1 MKIYT
6 RSGDDGTTGL
16 FGGQRVSKSD
26 RRIQCC
32 GAIDELNAAIGLAI
46 VAAPDIIARQLL
58 PLQPELLAIGA
69 HAGTPPDSPSQTQL
83 PLLDPRM
90 IQRLEVEIDA
100 AEAPLPP
107 LRNFILPGGCES
119 AGRLHLART
128 ICRRGERLLVELNQ
142 HQVLAAPILPYFN
155 RLGDWL
161 FVMARLANRLAGV
174 EEGVWKTNNPAAPA
188 PAT

>member
-1 MKIYT
+1 
-6 RSGDDGTTGL
+6 
-16 FGGQRVSKSD
+16 
-26 RRIQCC
+26 
-32 GAIDELNAAIGLAI
+32 
-46 VAAPDIIARQLL
+46 
-58 PLQPELLAIGA
+58 
-69 HAGTPPDSPSQTQL
+69 
-83 PLLDPRM
+83 M

-100 AEAPLPP
+100 AEAQLPP